1 PLDLGAG
8 EIGVDDQASGLANV
22 VFHAVTL
29 ELIANRRAL
38 AALPDDGVV
47 DWPAGDSVPDDG
59 GFALVGGAD
68 RGDLLVGN
76 SGLSQRLDEYA
87 ALGSPDFHGIVLD
100 PAWLRIDLR
109 KFALGNADHVRVAVQ
124 HDGSRAGGALVE
136 RDDEL
141 FIVLI
146 AHGDDSLMSSLGCSS
161 RSEEHTSELQSREN
175 IGCRLL

>member
-1 PLDLGAG
+1 MGLALSHFPDQPAVDGAEQQGAMARPFAAALDVVENTLDLGAG
-8 EIGVDDQASGLANV
+8 EVGVDDQASGLANV

-47 DWPAGDSVPDDG
+47 DRPAGDSVPDDG
-59 GFALVGGAD
+59 GFALVGDAN

-76 SGLSQRLDEYA
+76 AGLSQRLDEHT

-109 KFALGNADHVRVAVQ
+109 KFSLGNADHVGIAVQ

-136 RDDEL
+136 RDD
-141 FIVLI
+141 
-146 AHGDDSLMSSLGCSS
+146 
-161 RSEEHTSELQSREN
+161 
-175 IGCRLL
+175 